1 MSSRHLVELPVYF
14 APQAPQDVEDVPSI
28 NPVPRQRPSLEVT
41 TDEPVAAPAPA
52 PVASPDLSAA
62 PEPVRRL
69 GAWQRFLR
77 WWRGY

>member
-1 MSSRHLVELPVYF
+1 VYF
-14 APQAPQDVEDVPSI
+14 QPQAPQDVEEVPSI
-28 NPVPRQRPSLEVT
+28 NPIPRQLPSLRVT
-41 TDEPVAAPAPA
+41 TDEPTAAPGPQPLPSPA
-52 PVASPDLSAA
+52 VPPT